1 MRFGLPHSQLHD
13 KNPKPVK
20 KLGKIMLWIV
30 FLFFGSTIL
39 AVLLYRWVPVPYTT
53 LMGIRSIAMKQE
65 GRPVVCEHKWVPL
78 EDISAHLPVAVMAS
92 EDQLFLEHHGFDFDA
107 IEKAMEEAERGGRRR
122 GASTISQQTA
132 KNVFL
137 WPSSTWIRKGFEAY
151 FTFLIELFWPK
162 ERIMEVYLNVIEMG
176 DGIYGAEA
184 VAQQHFGCHAKDMTR
199 EQCALV
205 AATLPNPRRFSSK
218 SPSSYM
224 RKRQRQI
231 LTQMQHV
238 AKYWSDRD
246 RCIKE
251 KPITKRREQ
260 QKERTEKNKKRR

>member
-1 MRFGLPHSQLHD
+1 M
-13 KNPKPVK
+13 K

-30 FLFFGSTIL
+30 LLFFGSTIL
-39 AVLLYRWVPVPYTT
+39 AVLIYRWVPVPYTP
-53 LMGIRSIAMKQE
+53 LMAIRSIEMKAD

-78 EDISAHLPVAVMAS
+78 EEMPEDLPIAVMAS

-107 IEKAMEEAERGGRRR
+107 IEKAWDEAKKGGRRR

-151 FTFLIELFWPK
+151 FTFLIELVWSK

-184 VAQQHFGCHAKDMTR
+184 VAQQHFGCHAQQLTR
-199 EQCALV
+199 QQCALI
-205 AATLPNPRRFSSK
+205 AATLPNPRKFSSK

-224 RKRQRQI
+224 RKRQGQI
-231 LTQMQHV
+231 LTQMGHV
-238 AKYWSDRD
+238 AKYWKDRE

-251 KPITKRREQ
+251 KPITKRREE
-260 QKERTEKNKKRR
+260 QKERAERRKNRR